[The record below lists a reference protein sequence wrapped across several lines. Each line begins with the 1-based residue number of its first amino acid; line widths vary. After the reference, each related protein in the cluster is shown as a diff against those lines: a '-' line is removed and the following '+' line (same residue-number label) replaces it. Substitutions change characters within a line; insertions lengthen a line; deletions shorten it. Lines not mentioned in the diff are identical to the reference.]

1 MTMQSDSKGHGL
13 ANNLLLQFG
22 LVAVVAVILIAL
34 AAYYVW
40 YVTSEAAS
48 VGGLVILGAV
58 PNSEASVLKFEEA
71 SVPISGTGFSVV
83 YFVRGTNKSST

>member
-1 MTMQSDSKGHGL
+1 MPISTYRLIGALLDATLEMASFKGRSPMTMQSDSKGHGL

-40 YVTSEAAS
+40 
-48 VGGLVILGAV
+48 
-58 PNSEASVLKFEEA
+58 
-71 SVPISGTGFSVV
+71 
-83 YFVRGTNKSST
+83 